1 MEQPKNIRYITL
13 LLTCIAGF
21 CDTLTFVAADT
32 LFSAH
37 VTGNFIV
44 FAYQVINGN
53 DVYAW
58 IKLLTFP
65 IFIISVIIGGYIASK
80 SIFKYKI
87 LLWEGCI
94 LTLSGLFSILFYS
107 LDITNLWSMYV
118 IAMLI
123 VFAMGLQNAFGKI
136 YSKETYGPTTMMT
149 GNVTQAALDMG
160 NLIKSKF
167 ADEKS
172 LQSFKRQF
180 VTLGGF
186 LTGCFLGAIAG
197 KKWGLVPVLIPGII
211 MILCYLKNR
220 KERADTTL

>member
-1 MEQPKNIRYITL
+1 M
-13 LLTCIAGF
+13 
-21 CDTLTFVAADT
+21 
-32 LFSAH
+32 
-37 VTGNFIV
+37 
-44 FAYQVINGN
+44 
-53 DVYAW
+53 
-58 IKLLTFP
+58 
-65 IFIISVIIGGYIASK
+65 
-80 SIFKYKI
+80 
-87 LLWEGCI
+87 
-94 LTLSGLFSILFYS
+94 YS
-107 LDITNLWSMYV
+107 

-167 ADEKS
+167 TDEKS
-172 LQSFKRQF
+172 LQSFKKQF

-186 LTGCFLGAIAG
+186 LTGCFLGALAG

-220 KERADTTL
+220 KEKADTTL